1 MKTKISFIIFT
12 ISILLFEIINTVKSF
27 QIQNELT
34 RNSSTLMD
42 EIQFLQ
48 NKINELESQLNLQ
61 TLENNISIKNLTDSV
76 NNANETQIKTSEEI
90 IKDIKNTKDNSL
102 SQFNETKKMKE
113 KYDTILEENSKRTI
127 ETAFKNTDQK
137 NEIEKAETLFS
148 QKRYKD
154 AYVICGNILAINED
168 NLDIRLLKTLSLFY
182 ANPMDSTKYPEIEN
196 EIKYLKLAGITNDE
210 ISKIEKQIIAE
221 KGGSLND

>member
-48 NKINELESQLNLQ
+48 NKIYELESQLNLQ

>member
-12 ISILLFEIINTVKSF
+12 ISILLFEVINTVKSF

-42 EIQFLQ
+42 EVQFLQ

-61 TLENNISIKNLTDSV
+61 TLENNTSIKNLTDFV
-76 NNANETQIKTSEEI
+76 NNANETQRKTSEEI
-90 IKDIKNTKDNSL
+90 IKDIKTTKDNSL

-154 AYVICGNILAINED
+154 AYVICGNILAIDED